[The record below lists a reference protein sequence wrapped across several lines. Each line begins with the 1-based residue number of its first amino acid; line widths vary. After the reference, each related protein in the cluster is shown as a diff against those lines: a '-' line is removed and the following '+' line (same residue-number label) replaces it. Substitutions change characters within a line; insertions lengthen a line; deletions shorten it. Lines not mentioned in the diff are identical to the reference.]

1 MGELETRVPDAWG
14 TLLAKLF
21 EHKLVILLSE
31 ADVTALSKASAA
43 TVVYEQLRSFLALKS
58 SLKSGEPQSDILR
71 PAHEALLSFTARL
84 FIAAHQAILNGIQKE
99 GEAKPTA
106 SRAKGQH
113 RAVVPTK
120 RFLLEWQLVRLK
132 TARERL
138 IMELADLSERNEQV
152 FRSLGLPEAVSA
164 EVESARL
171 RISNVWKELPVVLWE
186 SSAPREVGGYLA
198 A

>member
-1 MGELETRVPDAWG
+1 M
-14 TLLAKLF
+14 
-21 EHKLVILLSE
+21 
-31 ADVTALSKASAA
+31 
-43 TVVYEQLRSFLALKS
+43 ALKS
-58 SLKSGEPQSDILR
+58 SLKSGEPQSDVLR
-71 PAHEALLSFTARL
+71 PAHEALLNYAARL
-84 FIAAHQAILNGIQKE
+84 FMATHQALLNDMQKDD
-99 GEAKPTA
+99 GAKAT
-106 SRAKGQH
+106 SSGRAKWQH
-113 RAVVPTK
+113 KAVVPTK

-138 IMELADLSERNEQV
+138 IMELADLSERNEQL